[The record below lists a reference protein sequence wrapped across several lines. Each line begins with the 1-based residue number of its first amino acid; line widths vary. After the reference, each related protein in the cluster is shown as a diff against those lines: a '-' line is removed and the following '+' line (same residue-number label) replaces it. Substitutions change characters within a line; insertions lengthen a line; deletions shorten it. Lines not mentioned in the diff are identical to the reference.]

1 MSTTAHYADPDAMVS
16 TQWLEEHL
24 SDPKL
29 RVFDCTT
36 YLLYETGT
44 GRPYRVES
52 GRRDYETAHIP
63 GSAFLDLQGELSD
76 QSSPFNF
83 TMPPA
88 EDLAARLAA
97 KGVGNG
103 HRIVLYAR
111 KNMQWATR
119 VWWMLRAIGFDDAAV
134 LDGGFDKWQAEGRP
148 IAAGTEDYPPAAL
161 AARPRAG
168 LFVGKAEVKAAIGD
182 GGICTINAL
191 APDLH
196 SGENPRYGRP
206 GRIPGSVNVP
216 VASVVDPSSMTFRA
230 PDAVAATFAAVGAD
244 RSKRIILYCGGGIAA
259 TLDAFLLHQLGYADL
274 AVYDASMSEWAK
286 DDALP
291 IERG

>member
-1 MSTTAHYADPDAMVS
+1 MVS

-24 SDPKL
+24 PDPML

-36 YLLYETGT
+36 YLIYETGT

-52 GRRDYETAHIP
+52 GRHDYEAAHIP
-63 GSAFLDLQGELSD
+63 GSGFLDLQGELSD
-76 QSSPFNF
+76 PSSPFNF
-83 TMPPA
+83 TMPRA
-88 EDLAARLAA
+88 DDLAARLAA
-97 KGVGNG
+97 KGVGDG
-103 HRIVLYAR
+103 HRVVLYAR

-134 LDGGFDKWQAEGRP
+134 LDGGFDRWQAEGRAV
-148 IAAGTEDYPPAAL
+148 AAGTEVYPPATL
-161 AARPRAG
+161 LARPRAG
-168 LFVGKAEVKAAIGD
+168 LFVGKAEVQAAIGD
-182 GGICTINAL
+182 GATCTINAL

-196 SGENPRYGRP
+196 RGDNPRYGRP

-216 VASVVDPSSMTFRA
+216 VASVVDPQSMRFRS
-230 PDAVAATFAAVGAD
+230 PEDVAATFTAVGAD

-291 IERG
+291 MERG